1 MSSQNGKHRAHR
13 ALQELLRAVF
23 FVNDAD
29 ETYDECGD
37 RRENTQPDQMTARVE
52 TAGNPLTTRIRR
64 SSFPEAES
72 ADSSVRRTNRRP
84 WWNWQTHQF

>member
-37 RRENTQPDQMTARVE
+37 RRENTQPDQKDRE
-52 TAGNPLTTRIRR
+52 PDDSPGRNGREP
-64 SSFPEAES
+64 
-72 ADSSVRRTNRRP
+72 ADDEDPPQLFS
-84 WWNWQTHQF
+84 